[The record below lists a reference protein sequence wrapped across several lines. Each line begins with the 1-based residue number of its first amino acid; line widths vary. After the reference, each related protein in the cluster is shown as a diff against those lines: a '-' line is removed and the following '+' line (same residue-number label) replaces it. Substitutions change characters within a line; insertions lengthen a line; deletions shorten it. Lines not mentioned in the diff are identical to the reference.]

1 MATAWNMSF
10 ENDEKSYK
18 NVKMNKIKFEQIIP
32 VQPAE
37 KRISQLAENNSL

>member
-32 VQPAE
+32 VHCSASRKE
-37 KRISQLAENNSL
+37 DKSTCGK